1 MNDKIEEMSETDFRF
16 YLDNIL
22 KGINSQFNL
31 FTKQQDRIE
40 KKVDD
45 ICKTI
50 ETMQNQ
56 IAKQYDNCQNTIDM
70 KDLKERV
77 PTKEEIDKAEKENEI
92 LKKNVGEL
100 VTIKKYWKVFV
111 IALVAIAAVGVITW
125 TETFQSI
132 RKSINSNTEF
142 RKEQDSI
149 NTVIEN
155 KEIKSIL
162 KKPTK

>member
-1 MNDKIEEMSETDFRF
+1 MNSKIEEMSETDFRF

-56 IAKQYDNCQNTIDM
+56 IAKQYDNCQNTADV
-70 KDLKERV
+70 KDLKDRV
-77 PTKEEIDKAEKENEI
+77 PTKEEIKKADEENEI
-92 LKKNVGEL
+92 
-100 VTIKKYWKVFV
+100 IKKKVEKHETIFGNWKLYLIVGAVFLAGAV
-111 IALVAIAAVGVITW
+111 IMINERYLKLRKMVIP
-125 TETFQSI
+125 
-132 RKSINSNTEF
+132 NTEYIQ
-142 RKEQDSI
+142 KQDSI
-149 NTVIEN
+149 QTIKEN

-162 KKPTK
+162 K